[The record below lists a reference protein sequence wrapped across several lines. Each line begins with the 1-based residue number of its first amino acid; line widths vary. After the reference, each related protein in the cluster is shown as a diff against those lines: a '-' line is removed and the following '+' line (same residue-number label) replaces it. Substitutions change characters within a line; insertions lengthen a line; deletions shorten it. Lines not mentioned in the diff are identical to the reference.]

1 MQDELEPIW
10 HSTEHDESDD
20 IEQSKLAEGELTEFE
35 KSEVYRKLEKEEG
48 LMTGDINSEEDVAL
62 VNKRSVWGNSE
73 ADYTDG
79 YWQREFKTFE
89 GDILNGWEED
99 GGPSLE
105 VIEDHATGQRTVTI
119 LKDEEPEEVEWR
131 IVELPNGGFIRR
143 PFPVKK
149 AVLAGPDEHQKAEK
163 YFRKGEK
170 WEHKYKNEV

>member
-1 MQDELEPIW
+1 MKKEKSESEKMQDELEPIW

-35 KSEVYRKLEKEEG
+35 KSELKR
-48 LMTGDINSEEDVAL
+48 
-62 VNKRSVWGNSE
+62 RSVWGKGGE

-79 YWQREFKTFE
+79 YWHREFNTFE

-99 GGPSLE
+99 GGPRLNNPSLIARE
-105 VIEDHATGQRTVTI
+105 
-119 LKDEEPEEVEWR
+119 EEPDEVEWR

>member
-1 MQDELEPIW
+1 MKKEKSESEKMQDELEPIW

-35 KSEVYRKLEKEEG
+35 KSELKR
-48 LMTGDINSEEDVAL
+48 
-62 VNKRSVWGNSE
+62 RSVWGKGGE

-79 YWQREFKTFE
+79 YWHREFNTFE

-99 GGPSLE
+99 GGPRLNNPSLIARE
-105 VIEDHATGQRTVTI
+105 
-119 LKDEEPEEVEWR
+119 EEPDEVEWR

-149 AVLAGPDEHQKAEK
+149 ATLAGPDRPKKPWHFWKD
-163 YFRKGEK
+163 EK
-170 WEHKYKNEV
+170 WQWKK

>member
-35 KSEVYRKLEKEEG
+35 KSELER
-48 LMTGDINSEEDVAL
+48 
-62 VNKRSVWGNSE
+62 RSVWGKGGE

-79 YWQREFKTFE
+79 YWHREFNTFE

-99 GGPSLE
+99 GGPRLNNPSLIARE
-105 VIEDHATGQRTVTI
+105 
-119 LKDEEPEEVEWR
+119 EEPDEVEWR

>member
-1 MQDELEPIW
+1 MKKEKSESEKMQDELEPIW

-35 KSEVYRKLEKEEG
+35 KSELKR
-48 LMTGDINSEEDVAL
+48 
-62 VNKRSVWGNSE
+62 RSVWGKGGE

-79 YWQREFKTFE
+79 YWHREFNTFE

-99 GGPSLE
+99 GGPRLNNPSLIARE
-105 VIEDHATGQRTVTI
+105 E
-119 LKDEEPEEVEWR
+119 EEPDEVEWR

-149 AVLAGPDEHQKAEK
+149 ATLAGPDRPKKPWH
-163 YFRKGEK
+163 FWRDEK
-170 WEHKYKNEV
+170 WEWKK

>member
-1 MQDELEPIW
+1 MKKEKSESQKMQDELEPIW

-35 KSEVYRKLEKEEG
+35 KSELER
-48 LMTGDINSEEDVAL
+48 
-62 VNKRSVWGNSE
+62 RSVWGEGGE

-79 YWQREFKTFE
+79 YWHREFNTFE

-99 GGPSLE
+99 GGPRLNNPSLIARE
-105 VIEDHATGQRTVTI
+105 
-119 LKDEEPEEVEWR
+119 EEPDEVEWR

-149 AVLAGPDEHQKAEK
+149 ATLAGPDRPKKPWHFWKDERWVWKK
-163 YFRKGEK
+163 
-170 WEHKYKNEV
+170 

>member
-1 MQDELEPIW
+1 MKKEKSESEKMQDELEPIW

-35 KSEVYRKLEKEEG
+35 KSELKR
-48 LMTGDINSEEDVAL
+48 
-62 VNKRSVWGNSE
+62 RSVWGKDGE

-79 YWQREFKTFE
+79 YWHREFNTFE

-99 GGPSLE
+99 GGPRLNNPSLIARE
-105 VIEDHATGQRTVTI
+105 
-119 LKDEEPEEVEWR
+119 EEPDEVEWR

-149 AVLAGPDEHQKAEK
+149 ATLAGPDRPKKPWHFWKDERWVWKK
-163 YFRKGEK
+163 
-170 WEHKYKNEV
+170 

>member
-1 MQDELEPIW
+1 MKKEKSESQKMQDELEPIW

-35 KSEVYRKLEKEEG
+35 KSELKR
-48 LMTGDINSEEDVAL
+48 
-62 VNKRSVWGNSE
+62 RSVWGKGGE

-79 YWQREFKTFE
+79 YWHREFNTFE

-99 GGPSLE
+99 GGPRLNNPNLIAS
-105 VIEDHATGQRTVTI
+105 
-119 LKDEEPEEVEWR
+119 EEESNEVEWR

-149 AVLAGPDEHQKAEK
+149 ATLAGPDRPKKPWH
-163 YFRKGEK
+163 FWRSEK
-170 WEHKYKNEV
+170 WEYKK

>member
-1 MQDELEPIW
+1 MKKEKSESEKMQDELEPIW

-35 KSEVYRKLEKEEG
+35 KSELK
-48 LMTGDINSEEDVAL
+48 
-62 VNKRSVWGNSE
+62 KRSVWGKGGE

-79 YWQREFKTFE
+79 YWHREFNTFE

-99 GGPSLE
+99 GGPRLNNPSLIARE
-105 VIEDHATGQRTVTI
+105 
-119 LKDEEPEEVEWR
+119 EEPDEVEWR

-149 AVLAGPDEHQKAEK
+149 ATLAGPDRPKKPWHFWKDERWVWKK
-163 YFRKGEK
+163 
-170 WEHKYKNEV
+170 

>member
-1 MQDELEPIW
+1 MKKEKSESEKMQDELEPIW

-35 KSEVYRKLEKEEG
+35 KSELKR
-48 LMTGDINSEEDVAL
+48 
-62 VNKRSVWGNSE
+62 RSVWGKGGE

-79 YWQREFKTFE
+79 YWHREFNTFE

-99 GGPSLE
+99 GGPRLNNPSLIARE
-105 VIEDHATGQRTVTI
+105 
-119 LKDEEPEEVEWR
+119 EEPDEVEWR

-170 WEHKYKNEV
+170 WEHKYNNEV

>member
-1 MQDELEPIW
+1 MKKEKSESQKMQDELEPIW

-35 KSEVYRKLEKEEG
+35 KSELER
-48 LMTGDINSEEDVAL
+48 
-62 VNKRSVWGNSE
+62 RSVWGKGGE

-79 YWQREFKTFE
+79 YWHREFNTFE

-99 GGPSLE
+99 GGPRLNNPSLIAREEEVGPRLE
-105 VIEDHATGQRTVTI
+105 VIEDHETGQRTATI

-149 AVLAGPDEHQKAEK
+149 ATLAGPDRPKKPWH
-163 YFRKGEK
+163 FWRDEK
-170 WEHKYKNEV
+170 WEWKK

>member
-1 MQDELEPIW
+1 MKKEKSESEKMQDELEPIW

-35 KSEVYRKLEKEEG
+35 KSELKR
-48 LMTGDINSEEDVAL
+48 
-62 VNKRSVWGNSE
+62 RSVWGKGGE

-79 YWQREFKTFE
+79 YWHREFNTFE

-99 GGPSLE
+99 GGPRLNNPSLIARE
-105 VIEDHATGQRTVTI
+105 
-119 LKDEEPEEVEWR
+119 EEPDEVEWR

-149 AVLAGPDEHQKAEK
+149 ATLAGPDRPKKPWHFWKD
-163 YFRKGEK
+163 EK
-170 WEHKYKNEV
+170 WEYKK

>member
-20 IEQSKLAEGELTEFE
+20 IEASKLAEGQMTEFE
-35 KSEVYRKLEKEEG
+35 KAEVYRAIEKEQG
-48 LMTGDINSEEDVAL
+48 LMTGDINSEKDVAL
-62 VNKRSVWGNSE
+62 VKKRSVWGDQE
-73 ADYTDG
+73 ADYTDE
-79 YWQREFKTFE
+79 YWKREVE
-89 GDILNGWEED
+89 VLNN
-99 GGPSLE
+99 PSL
-105 VIEDHATGQRTVTI
+105 IAR
-119 LKDEEPEEVEWR
+119 EEPDEVEWR

-170 WEHKYKNEV
+170 WEKKYKNEV